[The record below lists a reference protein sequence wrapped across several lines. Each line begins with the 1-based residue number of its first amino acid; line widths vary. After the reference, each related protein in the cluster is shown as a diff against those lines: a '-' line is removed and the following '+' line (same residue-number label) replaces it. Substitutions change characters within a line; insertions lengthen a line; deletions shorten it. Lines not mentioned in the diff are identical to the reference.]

1 MIQFLDILSF
11 ILECLYVFVFFWILH
26 TFLPVRKNW
35 IVRVLAVFFC
45 SFLAGVIVYSNDLAN
60 LLGTLIGFCIYLI
73 IFHRGR
79 WVEKLTAVLIFY
91 PAVIAVNYMMQ
102 DIGSNIFF
110 GLTGDNIGDNISEW
124 PPGALLLSTGIHTAT
139 LLARLLFWTGAWL
152 FLRKYLK
159 NTTYTLTNRMWLI
172 VDTLMLASVV
182 SIFTIIYFMPERMII
197 VYPICTASIFSSFG
211 CIYLASYMCS
221 AMQTAWHAQELE
233 MRQAY
238 YEEKMEDETRIRRIY
253 HDMKNHLLVLENAV
267 PGAGAAVPGAENVP
281 AGGRPGVTG
290 NASAGGSLA
299 DSGQTASYVS
309 HGGFQGPGV
318 RASIEHL
325 QQQIASYENY
335 YRTGNAYLDV
345 IIRDKAK
352 TAREKQIDF
361 TAVIHF
367 EDGAFLDPLDISTI
381 FGNALDNAIEASEKL
396 AIPRRVITV
405 KSRRIHDMMVIAVE
419 NNALPG
425 ADTSGRTTKED
436 SFLHGFGLSN
446 IKSTAE
452 KYDGQC
458 TVKCE
463 GGIFVLKIIIPVP

>member
-1 MIQFLDILSF
+1 
-11 ILECLYVFVFFWILH
+11 
-26 TFLPVRKNW
+26 
-35 IVRVLAVFFC
+35 
-45 SFLAGVIVYSNDLAN
+45 
-60 LLGTLIGFCIYLI
+60 
-73 IFHRGR
+73 
-79 WVEKLTAVLIFY
+79 
-91 PAVIAVNYMMQ
+91 
-102 DIGSNIFF
+102 
-110 GLTGDNIGDNISEW
+110 
-124 PPGALLLSTGIHTAT
+124 
-139 LLARLLFWTGAWL
+139 
-152 FLRKYLK
+152 
-159 NTTYTLTNRMWLI
+159 MWLI

-197 VYPICTASIFSSFG
+197 VYPICAASIFSSFG

-267 PGAGAAVPGAENVP
+267 PGAGAENVP
-281 AGGRPGVTG
+281 AGGRPGDTG
-290 NASAGGSLA
+290 NVSASGNLI

-309 HGGFQGPGV
+309 HGDFQGPGV

-405 KSRRIHDMMVIAVE
+405 KARRIHDMMVIAVE

>member
-1 MIQFLDILSF
+1 MIQFFDILSF
-11 ILECLYVFVFFWILH
+11 ILEWLYVFVFFWILH

-35 IVRVLAVFFC
+35 MMRVLAVFFC
-45 SFLAGVIVYSNDLAN
+45 SFLAVVIVYSNDLAN

-197 VYPICTASIFSSFG
+197 VYPICAASIFSSFG

-281 AGGRPGVTG
+281 AGDR
-290 NASAGGSLA
+290 
-299 DSGQTASYVS
+299 
-309 HGGFQGPGV
+309 PGV

-335 YRTGNAYLDV
+335 YHTGNAYLDV

-352 TAREKQIDF
+352 TTREKQIDF

-405 KSRRIHDMMVIAVE
+405 KARRIHDMMVIAVE

-436 SFLHGFGLSN
+436 AFLHGFGLSN